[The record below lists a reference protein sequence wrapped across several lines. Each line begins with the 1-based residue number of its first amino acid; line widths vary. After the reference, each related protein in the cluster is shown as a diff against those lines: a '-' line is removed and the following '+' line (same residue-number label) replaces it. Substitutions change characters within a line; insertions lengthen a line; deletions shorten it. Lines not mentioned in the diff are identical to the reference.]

1 MDWVHFSWLVSS
13 QERLLSLDGRLFSRK
28 QVPQRFYLPLLLSF
42 LFSLKLVV
50 YFGKG
55 LKAGVLRLEK
65 TGAV

>member
-1 MDWVHFSWLVSS
+1 MLLPQHVNLIKWELVPAYLTEACEVYPPLHF
-13 QERLLSLDGRLFSRK
+13 
-28 QVPQRFYLPLLLSF
+28 LSF